1 MVSMQLQKIR
11 KNRHM
16 PDPYENIKSF
26 LAATLRRRQLPDV
39 PDFLRP
45 SVYWQDFS
53 RFTTYVRTLPPEELK
68 YIRYHAWHLNAD
80 QYGFYYFCLDSSRL
94 ALLEE
99 FEYLH
104 KQLGSSTKFGEDN
117 FGIGFDTDQGKIS
130 RDVVRYLLVL
140 VDLVKHNSFATSGSQ
155 AILEIGG
162 GYGGLARMC
171 HILNPATAYVIVD
184 IEETL
189 FFQAVHLTNTFGS
202 DRVVLCW
209 PEDPPISTLKAGHI
223 YLVPQSDFKKVMNCQ
238 FDLAINQQSMQEMK
252 REQVDNYCELLQKT
266 ARRFYSC
273 NISQHHAG
281 VVGKT
286 GIVEGLN
293 SHLIRRFPSII
304 WDSENEATTMTK
316 ILRRYPRLEVAWGEI
331 VTMASHLDF
340 LRSWHRAIFGKP
352 LRRFS
357 DVKLRRMILQCKQ

>member
-1 MVSMQLQKIR
+1 MADS
-11 KNRHM
+11 
-16 PDPYENIKSF
+16 YENIRSF
-26 LAATLRRRQLPDV
+26 LAATLRRRQLADV

-68 YIRYHAWHLNAD
+68 FIRYHTWHLNAD

-99 FEYLH
+99 FDYLR
-104 KQLGSSTKFGEDN
+104 KRLGTSTKFGEDD
-117 FGIGFDTDQGKIS
+117 FGLGFDTDQGKIS

-140 VDLVKHNSFATSGSQ
+140 YDLVKHNAFAMSGPQ
-155 AILEIGG
+155 TILEIGG

-171 HILNPATAYVIVD
+171 LTLNPATAYVIVD

-189 FFQAVHLTNTFGS
+189 FYQAVYLTNTFGN
-202 DRVVLCW
+202 DRVVLCR
-209 PEDPPISTLKAGHI
+209 PEDPPISAPKAGHI
-223 YLVPQSDFKKVMNCQ
+223 YLVPQSDFNKATGCQ

-273 NISQHHAG
+273 NISQHHSG

-293 SHLIRRFPSII
+293 SYLIGKFPSIV
-304 WDSENEATTMTK
+304 WDSEKEASVITRV
-316 ILRRYPRLEVAWGEI
+316 LRRYPKLEVAWSEM
-331 VTMASHLDF
+331 VTMASHLAF
-340 LRSWHRAIFGKP
+340 LRRWYRSIFREP
-352 LRRFS
+352 LRRYS
-357 DVKLRRMILQCKQ
+357 DVKLRRIVFQCK